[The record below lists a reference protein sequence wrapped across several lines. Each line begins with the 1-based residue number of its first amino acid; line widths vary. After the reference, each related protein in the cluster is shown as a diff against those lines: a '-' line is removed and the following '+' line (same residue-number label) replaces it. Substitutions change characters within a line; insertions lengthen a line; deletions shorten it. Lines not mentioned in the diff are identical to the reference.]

1 VALNLSR
8 GSFRRVHAVGN
19 RVEFMCV
26 RLVVSVVWALLF
38 GLTELESRFVDDE
51 PVVPE
56 RMIYG
61 EDVLHDR

>member
-1 VALNLSR
+1 MGEFE
-8 GSFRRVHAVGN
+8 GSMSVGN
-19 RVEFMCV
+19 RGEFMCV
-26 RLVVSVVWALLF
+26 RLVVGVVWALLF

-51 PVVPE
+51 PVEPE